1 MSVKWANLWMGG
13 GRDLHHEEL
22 KRRPSSAHVPGWKDG
37 LKGARTRS
45 ANTMRY
51 ADTLRVVLYTNIHYI
66 TMRSNWT
73 NLIMP

>member
-13 GRDLHHEEL
+13 GRDLHHEEV

-51 ADTLRVVLYTNIHYI
+51 ADILRVVLYTNIHYI
-66 TMRSNWT
+66 LRRSNWT
-73 NLIMP
+73 NLMMP